1 MTYHED
7 LYMIYRDRLR
17 ALREDSDLSQKT
29 IADYLGIG
37 QTTYS
42 QYELGKR
49 SMPVEYIIRLCQFY
63 NVSADYMLGLSNE
76 KIKISECHAGQAK
89 NGLPCVS
96 HDTIIYDAVTAL
108 PYSSASSS
116 VPADSPIWKICI
128 SSGVISSIPC
138 FCSNFRSLT

>member
-42 QYELGKR
+42 QYELGVGAYVKSGSHR
-49 SMPVEYIIRLCQFY
+49 
-63 NVSADYMLGLSNE
+63 
-76 KIKISECHAGQAK
+76 HA
-89 NGLPCVS
+89 S
-96 HDTIIYDAVTAL
+96 RI
-108 PYSSASSS
+108 
-116 VPADSPIWKICI
+116 
-128 SSGVISSIPC
+128 
-138 FCSNFRSLT
+138 

>member
-49 SMPVEYIIRLCQFY
+49 FHASRIYYQTLPVL
-63 NVSADYMLGLSNE
+63 
-76 KIKISECHAGQAK
+76 
-89 NGLPCVS
+89 
-96 HDTIIYDAVTAL
+96 
-108 PYSSASSS
+108 
-116 VPADSPIWKICI
+116 
-128 SSGVISSIPC
+128 
-138 FCSNFRSLT
+138 

>member
-1 MTYHED
+1 MITHFELNLNVIDSSIIICFQQEGICMTYHED

-76 KIKISECHAGQAK
+76 K
-89 NGLPCVS
+89 
-96 HDTIIYDAVTAL
+96 
-108 PYSSASSS
+108 
-116 VPADSPIWKICI
+116 
-128 SSGVISSIPC
+128 
-138 FCSNFRSLT
+138 

>member
-42 QYELGKR
+42 QYELVKR
-49 SMPVEYIIRLCQFY
+49 SMAVE
-63 NVSADYMLGLSNE
+63 
-76 KIKISECHAGQAK
+76 
-89 NGLPCVS
+89 
-96 HDTIIYDAVTAL
+96 
-108 PYSSASSS
+108 
-116 VPADSPIWKICI
+116 
-128 SSGVISSIPC
+128 
-138 FCSNFRSLT
+138 

>member
-42 QYELGKR
+42 QYEPGKR

-76 KIKISECHAGQAK
+76 K
-89 NGLPCVS
+89 
-96 HDTIIYDAVTAL
+96 
-108 PYSSASSS
+108 
-116 VPADSPIWKICI
+116 
-128 SSGVISSIPC
+128 
-138 FCSNFRSLT
+138 

>member
-17 ALREDSDLSQKT
+17 TLREDSDLSQKT

-76 KIKISECHAGQAK
+76 K
-89 NGLPCVS
+89 
-96 HDTIIYDAVTAL
+96 
-108 PYSSASSS
+108 
-116 VPADSPIWKICI
+116 
-128 SSGVISSIPC
+128 
-138 FCSNFRSLT
+138 